1 MGTGIRAMRKSP
13 SRVQVMLAGRRVRYR
28 GAILYGSFP
37 VRTFRARRPFRPHSF
52 GSAAFLFIL
61 SAGICRMERKRIGI
75 IGCGTIGRLLGV
87 HIRDHMQ
94 QLYELAAV
102 ASRTREH
109 AEKLGRELNVPACT
123 VDEIMAECDL
133 VVETASASAMPGIV
147 RTALAA
153 HREIVC
159 LSVGGFVLDEA
170 LLEDVMAA
178 DTPVHVPSGA
188 VAGLDGIRA
197 LREMGLESLSLTTIK
212 RPESLG
218 LSNISELPSVP
229 EGVREPVSKEARIL
243 FEGTASEAIR
253 RFPANVNVAVALALA
268 GPGPEK
274 TRMRLIADPEAA
286 GTSHHIV
293 ARAGRC
299 ALDITASPSAL
310 PENPRSSALAMYS
323 VPALLRQL
331 AEPVRFAG

>member
-1 MGTGIRAMRKSP
+1 MGTGIRTMRKSL

-37 VRTFRARRPFRPHSF
+37 VRTFRERRPFRPHSF

-75 IGCGTIGRLLGV
+75 IGCGTIGRLLDV

-109 AEKLGRELNVPACT
+109 AEKLGRELNVPACA

-133 VVETASASAMPGIV
+133 VVAMPGIV

-153 HREIVC
+153 HREIVY

-188 VAGLDGIRA
+188 VARLNGIRA

-218 LSNISELPSVP
+218 LSDISDLPFVP

-243 FEGTASEAIR
+243 SEGTASEAIR
-253 RFPANVNVAVALALA
+253 RFPTNVNEAVALALA

-274 TRMRLIADPEAA
+274 NRMQLIADPEAA
-286 GTSHHIV
+286 GTSHDIV

-299 ALDITASPSAL
+299 ALDITASPAA
-310 PENPRSSALAMYS
+310 PAMYS

-331 AEPVRFAG
+331 AEPVRFAR